1 MPGNES
7 SVENGKAKN
16 RKNSGGPHP
25 QHLISGSRPLSQQWR
40 HLNRAG
46 GVRQVDTGGRP
57 CWVEKGPALE
67 GTTGDDVG
75 RARPE
80 FSDLEGVGF

>member
-1 MPGNES
+1 MRAPWKMEKRRTGRTAEAHN
-7 SVENGKAKN
+7 
-16 RKNSGGPHP
+16 P
-25 QHLISGSRPLSQQWR
+25 QHLISGSRPVSQQWR
-40 HLNRAG
+40 HLDRAG
-46 GVRQVDTGGRP
+46 GVSQVDTRGRA
-57 CWVEKGPALE
+57 CCVEKGPALE